1 MTRASYNVFLFLI
14 TRLASIELKKKK
26 LKYINN
32 HYDLSSQI
40 LFVEKLFATEIYEE
54 STENDVY
61 HLKKKLTEL

>member
-1 MTRASYNVFLFLI
+1 MTRASYNFFLFLI

-32 HYDLSSQI
+32 YYDLSSQI